1 MSGCGEEMIEDMTTR
16 YQGHIGALLVVFAG
30 CLFLFI
36 SGIITPSLS
45 IEKAAAQI
53 RRSNTSKIKSDLF
66 SYKGKHESL
75 KPSIKDRKMGPWL
88 KKYISQKAPGKTLSR
103 RQQNVARDKN
113 MVRVILRTSDMS
125 DDFTNRIS
133 AYGARILRKQSRM
146 VIVEAPGTKVEEMIT
161 EIEEIE
167 YARQPFVFFPLGE
180 MSEGVHLS
188 GADSFHSNNFTGS
201 GVKVAVIDIGFK
213 GLSEALLNGD
223 IPYSVKTYD
232 FSGMGLETEYFHGTA
247 CAEIIHDMA
256 PHAELH
262 VLKIYDEIDE
272 YNAHDY
278 CVENGIDII
287 SMSLGTFGTGPGDG
301 TGPLCEAYDE
311 VRQNGILTVVSAG
324 NQAVYVGPEGAYG
337 RHWEGTFN
345 DSNNDDIHEFIPDNP
360 FSFYNVIAAYPDQDD
375 DGNPLTNEVTIVMR
389 WNDWPNADVDY
400 DMFLYEIDDA
410 TGEIEATQMAYSN
423 ALQNG
428 SQDPIEIIVEDIP
441 DSEDF
446 LHYYALMVERT
457 SGMPSEIELEVYL
470 GGRSYFIPFYHYS
483 SPIATLSSSLTEPA
497 DAQSVFAVG
506 AIDYMNWITGPQEG
520 FSSQGPT
527 NAWGGSSARI
537 KPDIMGPDG
546 VSGYSYGDS
555 SFFGTSA
562 AAPHVA
568 GAAALILSL
577 DPDLSPDEL
586 QSFIESSAVDMG
598 VPGKDNEYGWGRM
611 NLSFSDI
618 WLRIG
623 GEIQAEDQTPL
634 CAMVLA
640 NGQHMFTCGANPG
653 RYELVVPL
661 DEDRRITL
669 YGFCSGFAPFKAVFT
684 PEESLAFDITM
695 ARAAAG
701 SREIEITVQTE
712 PGTAN
717 PAWLRISG
725 TVHYD
730 GIPLCA
736 MVLANGQSMFSCGAD
751 LGTFDREVPLDGN
764 GEITLYVFC
773 SGFAPY
779 KNVFAP

>member
-1 MSGCGEEMIEDMTTR
+1 MIENMTTR
-16 YQGHIGALLVVFAG
+16 YQRHIKATCVVFAG
-30 CLFLFI
+30 CLFLVI
-36 SGIITPSLS
+36 SGIVTSSLS
-45 IEKAAAQI
+45 NEIAAAQI
-53 RRSNTSKIKSDLF
+53 THLNTSKIDSDLL
-66 SYKGKHESL
+66 SYMSKHKSL
-75 KPSIKDRKMGPWL
+75 KPSIKDRKMGPGL
-88 KKYISQKAPGKTLSR
+88 KKYISQKVPGKTLSR
-103 RQQNVARDKN
+103 KQQDVAHDRN
-113 MVRVILRTSDMS
+113 MVRVILRISGMT
-125 DDFTNRIS
+125 DDFSNRIS
-133 AYGARILRKQSRM
+133 AYDARILRKQSEI
-146 VIVEAPGTKVEEMIT
+146 VIVEAPGTKAEEMIA

-188 GADSFHSNNFTGS
+188 GADSFHSNDFTGS

-223 IPYSVKTYD
+223 IPYSVKTHD

-247 CAEIIHDMA
+247 CAEIIHDMV

-262 VLKIYDEIDE
+262 LLKIYDEVDE

-278 CVENGIDII
+278 CVRNGIDII

-311 VRQNGILTVVSAG
+311 VRRNGILTVASAG

-337 RHWEGTFN
+337 GHWEGTFN

-360 FSFYNVIAAYPDQDD
+360 YSFYNVIAAYPDQDD

-410 TGEIEATQMAYSN
+410 TGQISTSPMAYSN
-423 ALQNG
+423 TIQNG
-428 SQDPIEIIVEDIP
+428 SQEPVEIIVEDIP
-441 DSEDF
+441 DSEDYT
-446 LHYYALMVERT
+446 HRYALSVERT
-457 SGMPSEIELEVYL
+457 SGTPSGIELELYL
-470 GGRSYFIPFYHYS
+470 GGRSMFVPFNWYF

-497 DAQSVFAVG
+497 DAQSVFTVG

-527 NAWGGSSARI
+527 NAWAGSVARI

-598 VPGKDNEYGWGRM
+598 VSGKDSEYGWGRM

-640 NGQHMFTCGANPG
+640 NGQHMFTCGANLG

-661 DEDRRITL
+661 DENGRITL
-669 YGFCSGFAPFKAVFT
+669 YGFCSGFAPFKSVLT
-684 PEESLAFDITM
+684 PEEALAFDITM

-701 SREIEITVQTE
+701 SREIEITVETE
-712 PGTAN
+712 PGTTN
-717 PAWLRISG
+717 PEWVRISG
-725 TVHYD
+725 TVYYD
-730 GIPLCA
+730 GTPLCA

-751 LGTFDREVPLDGN
+751 LGTFDLERPLDGN
-764 GEITLYVFC
+764 GKITLYVFC

-779 KNVFAP
+779 KDVFTP